1 MLDKL
6 VAESSNKIFLLKEI
20 SARLQELKPY
30 MAKLTKGELRSNRPV
45 SIKKFCQICQ
55 RLNLPYGVEQIGQER
70 IIDDQGSK
78 KRLNTYKI
86 IKVKEV
92 HNDV

>member
-1 MLDKL
+1 MIDKL
-6 VAESSNKIFLLKEI
+6 VDESSKKTFLLKEI

-70 IIDDQGSK
+70 IIDGQGRK
-78 KRLNTYKI
+78 KRLNKYKF
-86 IKVKEV
+86 VKATEV
-92 HNDV
+92 HDDV

>member
-1 MLDKL
+1 MIDKL
-6 VAESSNKIFLLKEI
+6 VDESSNKTFLLREI
-20 SARLQELKPY
+20 RDRLQVLKPH
-30 MAKLTKGELRSNRPV
+30 MAKLTNGELRSNRPM

-55 RLNLPYGVEQIGQER
+55 RLNLPYEVKQIGQER

-78 KRLNTYKI
+78 KRLNTYKF

>member
-1 MLDKL
+1 MIDKL
-6 VAESSNKIFLLKEI
+6 VDESSKKTFLLKEI

-30 MAKLTKGELRSNRPV
+30 MVKLTNGELRSNRPV

-70 IIDDQGSK
+70 IIDGQGRK
-78 KRLNTYKI
+78 KRLNKYKF
-86 IKVKEV
+86 IKAKEV
-92 HNDV
+92 HDDV

>member
-30 MAKLTKGELRSNRPV
+30 MARLTKGELRSNRPV

-70 IIDDQGSK
+70 IIDGQGRK
-78 KRLNTYKI
+78 KRLNKYKF
-86 IKVKEV
+86 IKAKEV
-92 HNDV
+92 HDDV